1 MSKVVIFIPVSRD
14 DHLDR
19 LFASLEMLDCDAE
32 QTSLLTYVD
41 GDSKLF
47 DKVTSFTMGS
57 KFHEPRCIQ
66 RPWEKRKN
74 FTHDLRDRR
83 PRIAAIKNESKL
95 LIGGCDYI
103 FGTEDDTLIPRHAL
117 SQLLNDYAAYPFA
130 GFIEGVELGR
140 WSLPHVGAWRA
151 DDVYEPT
158 KFESLM
164 PGVGVEEID
173 AGGFYCYLTKRENY
187 MMHDYAPF
195 GRNDAGP
202 DMNFGLYLRRQG
214 FKNYIDWS
222 INCQHRMRGGVNIS
236 LPGTKAI
243 QVALV
248 KEGELWK
255 QIIEE

>member
-1 MSKVVIFIPVSRD
+1 MSKVIIFIPVSRD

-41 GDSKLF
+41 GERTLYER
-47 DKVTSFTMGS
+47 VQQRVEAS
-57 KFHEPRCIQ
+57 KFKERLTHR
-66 RPWEKRKN
+66 RKYEKPTHSLTERRK
-74 FTHDLRDRR
+74 
-83 PRIAAIKNESKL
+83 RIAAIKNESKR
-95 LIGGCDYI
+95 LIGECDYV
-103 FGTEDDTLIPRHAL
+103 FGIEDDTIVPTHAL
-117 SQLLNDYAAYPFA
+117 SQLLTDYAIHPFA
-130 GFIEGVELGR
+130 GFIEAVELGR
-140 WSLPHVGAWRA
+140 WAWPYVGAWKA

-158 KFESLM
+158 KLESLT
-164 PGVGVEEID
+164 PGEGVAQID

-202 DMNFGLYLRRQG
+202 DMNFGLYLRQQG
-214 FKNYIDWS
+214 FKNYIDWT
-222 INCQHRMRGGVNIS
+222 INCQHRMRGGMNIS
-236 LPGTKAI
+236 LPGTKAVR
-243 QVALV
+243 VAFV